1 MASNRANKTYARPPK
16 ARNSRKPLGKCWV
29 FSDNSPTVH
38 TVLLRSE
45 IRQCSTDL
53 IFLSWSRILNN
64 VLVSIFKKNYL
75 AECFDII
82 ATFNSAPVLS
92 TVTKVDPV
100 NGDPVNGLGV
110 NNDSLDDFAV
120 TKKKALS
127 KKPKSIFSS
136 DEDEVDDDTFSPV
149 LTKAKKEPD
158 LFDQ

>member
-1 MASNRANKTYARPPK
+1 MYYLKENYFARRIFK
-16 ARNSRKPLGKCWV
+16 
-29 FSDNSPTVH
+29 F
-38 TVLLRSE
+38 TVL
-45 IRQCSTDL
+45 
-53 IFLSWSRILNN
+53 
-64 VLVSIFKKNYL
+64 
-75 AECFDII
+75 
-82 ATFNSAPVLS
+82 ATFNSAPMLS

-100 NGDPVNGLGV
+100 NGLAV
-110 NNDSLDDFAV
+110 NNDSLDDFVV